1 MSPTIEPRIETE
13 KMTIYRRTSNQEHN
27 CDCPQSGFTILEMAV
42 SIAIFA
48 IVMGSIYG
56 LLHVARGGRI
66 NTSNRAEVL
75 QGVRVALNAVG
86 RDAINAGVGYPNI
99 GALIPDNKLTLV
111 GGASDADTTLEFL
124 TPVYAANN
132 LNSVN
137 GTLTDEVTFLYI
149 DDAFNGGAS
158 LPISAISDAS
168 GTNSVLTVQAG
179 FNNSPCSL
187 GDLYLITG
195 NNAAAIGMLTSKS
208 GTNTLNFAS
217 TDPLGINSPGAKS
230 AIDTLI
236 VPASLLKLTWVTYWV
251 SDEDG
256 NGTGTGTLM
265 RRVFG
270 SYNASTNTLINWVDQ
285 PLAFGIEDLQ
295 IQYVLA
301 NGSVVDLP
309 TSTQMADV
317 RQIRATVSVRSPD
330 VDPKTNQ
337 PYRSSVTSSY
347 STRNLVYE
355 KL

>member
-1 MSPTIEPRIETE
+1 
-13 KMTIYRRTSNQEHN
+13 MTMYPNNWNQADQCRR
-27 CDCPQSGFTILEMAV
+27 PQSGFTMIEMV
-42 SIAIFA
+42 ISIAIFS

-56 LLHVARGGRI
+56 LLHVARTGRI
-66 NTSNRAEVL
+66 NTSQRTEVL

-86 RDAINAGVGYPNI
+86 RDSINAGVSYPNL

-111 GGASDADTTLEFL
+111 GGTADADTAPDSL
-124 TPVYAANN
+124 TPVFAANN

-137 GTLTDEVTFLYI
+137 GTMTDQVSFLYV

-168 GTNSVLTVQAG
+168 GTNSILTVQVG
-179 FNNSPCSL
+179 FNNSSCTL
-187 GDLYLITG
+187 GDIYLITG
-195 NNAAAIGMLTSKS
+195 NNASAIGMITSKT
-208 GTNTLNFAS
+208 GTNILNFAS

-236 VPASLLKLTWVTYWV
+236 TPASLFKLTWVTYYV

-265 RRVFG
+265 RRAFG
-270 SYNASTNTLINWVDQ
+270 SYNTTTNTLINWVDQ

-301 NGSVVDLP
+301 NGTVVDLP
-309 TSTQMADV
+309 TISQMSDV
-317 RQIRATVSVRSPD
+317 RQMRATVTVRSPE

-337 PYRSSVTSSY
+337 PYRSSVTSSF
-347 STRNLVYE
+347 SMRNLVYE